1 MQFENFFIPK
11 KKRSR
16 KMSVS
21 IYYSCELGDYLTD
34 EQVFSVN
41 NIIDKYNKD
50 FPFEISSEDFG
61 FYTKIECNKKIEGS
75 TKLPSEEDYILD
87 VLFYW
92 LECLTELRQIIPNDS
107 WSVNLDDTTLEWNS
121 SEGWELPL

>member
-1 MQFENFFIPK
+1 
-11 KKRSR
+11 
-16 KMSVS
+16 MSVS